1 MDLSHL
7 PINWFDM
14 VAVVVLLIGLNLG
27 RKHGMSVEMMV
38 SLQWLAMIVAG
49 AYFYRP
55 LGDWLSQSSPL
66 SHLFCYIAV
75 YLTVAVAVKMVFGMI
90 KKSVGGKL
98 VGSNV
103 FGGAEYYLGM
113 VAGTFRFACILIAA
127 LALLNA
133 PFYSPK
139 EIAARRA
146 FQNDVYGSNFFPE
159 LPGIQQEVFKHS
171 LLGCLIKERAGFLL
185 ITSTKPEKKEV
196 KRLRERDDLQ

>member
-1 MDLSHL
+1 MDLNHL

-14 VAVVVLLIGLNLG
+14 VAVAVLLLGFNLG

-38 SLQWLAMIVAG
+38 SLQWLAMIFAG
-49 AYFYRP
+49 AYLYRP
-55 LGDWLSQSSPL
+55 LGDWLSQLAPL

-75 YLTVAVAVKMVFGMI
+75 YVTVAVGVKMVFGVI

-103 FGGAEYYLGM
+103 FGGGEYYLGM
-113 VAGTFRFACILIAA
+113 LVGALRFACIIIAA

-133 PFYSPK
+133 PFYSAK
-139 EIAARRA
+139 EIAAKLA

-159 LPGIQQEVFKHS
+159 LPSVQQDVFQHS
-171 LLGCLIKERAGFLL
+171 LLGSLVKQRAGFLL
-185 ITSTKPEKKEV
+185 IASTKPEKRELR
-196 KRLRERDDLQ
+196 KRRQSDDLQ